1 MIDSKIG
8 ECIPSK
14 IIRAGKAWHGLVEFV
29 GYSSPRCPIDSMMI
43 TTRGGKRIPYP
54 APKNKLGKSFV
65 VAGVSPIAC
74 VYMHS
79 SAKMEVE
86 DEDGMDW
93 SGYVIAQ
100 LSYLGTDKH
109 RLLGLR
115 NSDFL
120 FMTPDGGGQAIP
132 YVIDRGGLRFSVYS
146 RINMSH
152 SGSLVSS
159 VSSDDFNKAVRPV
172 GAALDGRS
180 VFFAF
185 VSSSVLDGYS
195 DSDPP
200 EDSIINKVDVSGDIV
215 NGVSSVIASSPY
227 EVKSEQHS
235 YTTASSHY
243 HLRSELDYSGDDDDG
258 VPAIITV
265 ESDVSPSRPWWFNIV
280 GGYDNKTERFSV
292 STFPYLDGAEQP
304 QFIRSTRSYVSNTV
318 YDGKHTARAAG
329 DGYPPEAVAIVS
341 GHTDATLAERLT
353 LSFDAGALNICTI
366 AITADLKTK
375 SEMEMYTRYNL
386 NSVMVTPSRWVTE
399 TVSISLSLDG
409 TVIFSKPGYYWYDDL
424 RNPPSPTYSWWPPT
438 PSQELP
444 TPELNLYRIYRALS
458 LGGARAAEIEV
469 RLNNYFSR
477 DIFSIA
483 VVIREG
489 DVIPDNSDG
498 IRVAPGTV
506 TQTMHFGKCFA
517 RGVILDDPIT
527 LDESEF
533 GGRLYRAFDP
543 IDRVIT
549 PVYKWPV
556 FFQ

>member
-54 APKNKLGKSFV
+54 APKNKLGKLFIV
-65 VAGVSPIAC
+65 VSVSPLAY

-79 SAKMEVE
+79 SAKMEAE
-86 DEDGMDW
+86 DESGMDW
-93 SGYVIAQ
+93 SGYVIVQ
-100 LSYLGTDKH
+100 LGYTADKH
-109 RLLGLR
+109 ELLYLR

-132 YVIDRGGLRFSVYS
+132 YVIENGGLRFSVYS
-146 RINMSH
+146 RINISH

-159 VSSDDFNKAVRPV
+159 VLSDDFNKVTQPV
-172 GAALDGRS
+172 GVTLDGRS

-185 VSSSVLDGYS
+185 VSTRSNILSRYS

-235 YTTASSHY
+235 YTTASDHY
-243 HLRSELDYSGDDDDG
+243 HLRSELDYSGG
-258 VPAIITV
+258 GSVPAIITV
-265 ESDVSPSRPWWFNIV
+265 PSDVDPSNPFWLNIV
-280 GGYDNKTERFSV
+280 GGYDDETEDFSV
-292 STFPYLDGAEQP
+292 SSFPYLDGAWQP

-318 YDGKHTARAAG
+318 YDGQHTARAAG
-329 DGYPPEAVAIVS
+329 AGDPPEAVAIVS
-341 GHTDATLAERLT
+341 GYTDATTARQLT
-353 LSFDAGALNICTI
+353 LSFDADALNICTI
-366 AITADLKTK
+366 VITDDFKQK
-375 SEMEMYTRYNL
+375 SEMEMYTRYSL
-386 NSVMVTPSRWVTE
+386 NSVMIKPSRWVQE
-399 TVSISLSLDG
+399 TGSISLSLDG
-409 TVIFSKPGYYWYDDL
+409 TVIFSKTDYYWYDNL
-424 RNPPSPTYSWWPPT
+424 RNPPTITLTWWPAVPE
-438 PSQELP
+438 QELP
-444 TPELNLYRIYRALS
+444 AAGLSRHYRALS
-458 LGGARAAEIEV
+458 LDGTRAAQITV
-469 RLNNYFSR
+469 QLNNYFSR

-483 VVIREG
+483 VSIREG
-489 DVIPDNSDG
+489 DIIPDHPDG
-498 IRVAPGTV
+498 IKVAPGTV

-533 GGRLYRAFDP
+533 GDRMYRAFDP

>member
-14 IIRAGKAWHGLVEFV
+14 TMRAGKAWHGLVEFV

-54 APKNKLGKSFV
+54 APKNKLGKLFI

-79 SAKMEVE
+79 SAKMEAE

-93 SGYVIAQ
+93 SGYVIVQ
-100 LSYLGTDKH
+100 LGRADKH
-109 RLLGLR
+109 ELLGLR

-120 FMTPDGGGQAIP
+120 FITPDGGGQAIP
-132 YVIDRGGLRFSVYS
+132 YVIENGGLRFSVYN
-146 RINMSH
+146 RINISH

-159 VSSDDFNKAVRPV
+159 VLSDDFNKVTQPV
-172 GAALDGRS
+172 GVTLDGRS

-185 VSSSVLDGYS
+185 VSMHSNVLSRYS

-227 EVKSEQHS
+227 EVKSEPHS
-235 YTTASSHY
+235 YTNASDHY
-243 HLRSELDYSGDDDDG
+243 HLRSELVYSGDSS

-265 ESDVSPSRPWWFNIV
+265 PSDVDPSTPFWLNIV
-280 GGYDNKTERFSV
+280 DGYDNETENFSV
-292 STFPYLDGAEQP
+292 SSFPYLDGAGQP
-304 QFIRSTRSYVSNTV
+304 RFIRSTRSYVSNTV
-318 YDGKHTARAAG
+318 YSGEHTVRAAG
-329 DGYPPEAVAIVS
+329 AGDPPGAAAIVS
-341 GHTDATLAERLT
+341 GHTDATTAKDLT
-353 LSFDAGALNICTI
+353 LSFDADALNICTI
-366 AITADLKTK
+366 VITDDFKQK
-375 SEMEMYTRYNL
+375 SEMEMYTRYSL
-386 NSVMVTPSRWVTE
+386 NAVMVKPSRWVQE
-399 TVSISLSLDG
+399 TGSISLTLDG
-409 TVIFSKPGYYWYDDL
+409 TVIFSKTDYYWYDSL
-424 RNPPSPTYSWWPPT
+424 RNPPTITLSWWPVVPG
-438 PSQELP
+438 QELP
-444 TPELNLYRIYRALS
+444 AGGFSRHYRAIS
-458 LGGARAAEIEV
+458 LDETRAAQITV
-469 RLNNYFSR
+469 QLNNYFSR

-483 VVIREG
+483 VHIREG
-489 DVIPDNSDG
+489 DIIPDHPDG
-498 IRVAPGTV
+498 IKVAPGTV
-506 TQTMHFGKCFA
+506 TQTMHIGKCFA

-533 GGRLYRAFDP
+533 GDRMYRAFDP

-549 PVYKWPV
+549 PVYKWPA